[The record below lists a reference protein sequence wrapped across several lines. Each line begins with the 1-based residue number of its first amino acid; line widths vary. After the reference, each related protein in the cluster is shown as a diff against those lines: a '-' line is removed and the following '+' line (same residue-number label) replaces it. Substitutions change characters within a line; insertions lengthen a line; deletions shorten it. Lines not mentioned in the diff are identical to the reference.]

1 MQSEKVHLT
10 KEKETLL
17 VTLLVTLYLRAL
29 DSRSKNPILHDKAA
43 EDAVSRIDYNFR
55 NWCDAVCRIAV
66 STIRNKRA
74 RATCSTSSK
83 FPSFA

>member
-17 VTLLVTLYLRAL
+17 VTLLVTLYLWAL

-43 EDAVSRIDYNFR
+43 EDAVSRIDSDFR

-66 STIRNKRA
+66 STIRKGHRRSPRA
-74 RATCSTSSK
+74 
-83 FPSFA
+83 